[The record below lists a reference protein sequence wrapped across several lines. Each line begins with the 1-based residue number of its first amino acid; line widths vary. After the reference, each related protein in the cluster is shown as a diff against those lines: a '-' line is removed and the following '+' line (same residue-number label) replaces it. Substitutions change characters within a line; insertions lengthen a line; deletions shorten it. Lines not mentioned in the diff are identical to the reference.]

1 MQNAEPKLQPEKS
14 KGRILVIE
22 DNREAADSLK
32 LILEGF
38 GYAVEVTYSAK
49 TGLQTAKDMKPDL
62 VISDIGLPDLDG
74 FELVRELRVLEATK
88 DIPILALTAYG
99 PEARDMAF
107 ASGFTGHLTKP
118 IDPQLMRSILAG
130 FDLEAD

>member
-1 MQNAEPKLQPEKS
+1 MQPAERKLKPEKP

-32 LILEGF
+32 LILEDF
-38 GYAVEVTYSAK
+38 GYAVEVAYSGKA
-49 TGLQTAKDMKPDL
+49 GLSAAIALKPEL

-74 FELVRELRVLEATK
+74 FELVRELRVLEATQ

-118 IDPQLMRSILAG
+118 VDPQLMRSILAG
-130 FDLEAD
+130 FDLESD

>member
-1 MQNAEPKLQPEKS
+1 MQNAETNLEVVKP

-38 GYAVEVTYSAK
+38 GYAVEVTYSGK
-49 TGLQTAKDMKPDL
+49 SGLRATLATKPNL
-62 VISDIGLPDLDG
+62 VLCDIGLPDIDG
-74 FELVRELRVLEATK
+74 FELVRQLRQSEITR
-88 DIPILALTAYG
+88 DIPVLALTAYG

-107 ASGFTGHLTKP
+107 ASGFTGHLVKP

-130 FDLEAD
+130 FDLES

>member
-1 MQNAEPKLQPEKS
+1 MQNAETKPKVAKP

-38 GYAVEVTYSAK
+38 GYAVEVTYTGK
-49 TGLQTAKDMKPDL
+49 TGLRAALTTQPDL
-62 VISDIGLPDLDG
+62 VLCDIGLPDLDG
-74 FELVRELRVLEATK
+74 FELVRQLRQSEITR
-88 DIPILALTAYG
+88 DIPVLALTAYG

-107 ASGFTGHLTKP
+107 ASGFTGHLVKP

-130 FDLEAD
+130 FDLEY

>member
-1 MQNAEPKLQPEKS
+1 MHNVETKLNLAKT

-22 DNREAADSLK
+22 DNRDAADSLK

-38 GYAVEVTYSAK
+38 GYAAEVTYSGKAVLK
-49 TGLQTAKDMKPDL
+49 AALDTKPNL
-62 VISDIGLPDLDG
+62 VLCDIGLPDLDG
-74 FELVRELRVLEATK
+74 FELVRQLRQSEITR
-88 DIPILALTAYG
+88 DIPVLALTAYG

-107 ASGFTGHLTKP
+107 ASGFTGHLVKP

-130 FDLEAD
+130 FDLES

>member
-1 MQNAEPKLQPEKS
+1 MQNAKTKLEVAKP

-38 GYAVEVTYSAK
+38 GYAVEVTY
-49 TGLQTAKDMKPDL
+49 TGKAGLRAALTTQPNL
-62 VISDIGLPDLDG
+62 VLCDIGLPDLDG
-74 FELVRELRVLEATK
+74 FELVRQLRQSEITR
-88 DIPILALTAYG
+88 DIPVLALTAYG

-107 ASGFTGHLTKP
+107 ASGFTGHLVKP
-118 IDPQLMRSILAG
+118 IDPQLLRSILAG
-130 FDLEAD
+130 FDLES

>member
-1 MQNAEPKLQPEKS
+1 MQTAQT

-38 GYAVEVTYSAK
+38 GYAVDVAYSGEA
-49 TGLQTAKDMKPDL
+49 GLSAAVSAKPDL
-62 VISDIGLPDLDG
+62 ILSDIGLPDLDG
-74 FELVRELRVLEATK
+74 FELVRRLRRSEVTR
-88 DIPILALTAYG
+88 DIPVIALTAYG

-118 IDPQLMRSILAG
+118 IEPQLMRSILAG
-130 FDLEAD
+130 FDLESGVNSSAP

>member
-1 MQNAEPKLQPEKS
+1 MQLAEIKLNQVALE
-14 KGRILVIE
+14 GRILVIE
-22 DNREAADSLK
+22 DNREAADSLQ

-38 GYAVEVTYSAK
+38 GYEVHVAYSGQA
-49 TGLQTAKDMKPDL
+49 GLRAAQDWKPDL
-62 VISDIGLPDLDG
+62 VVSDIGLPDLNG
-74 FELVRELRVLEATK
+74 FELVRELRVLEDTH

-118 IDPQLMRSILAG
+118 IDPPLMRSILAG
-130 FDLEAD
+130 FDLGAD